1 MTRYT
6 SKRENLM
13 KDTHLNGQNFIA
25 VIYIDEPTD
34 TLLSQVLIEPLK
46 QKVIELSGLT
56 YQLTY
61 KRNQNL
67 QNT

>member
-6 SKRENLM
+6 SKRANLM
-13 KDTHLNGQNFIA
+13 KDTHLNGQNFSV

-34 TLLSQVLIEPLK
+34 TLPSQVLIKPLK
-46 QKVIELSGLT
+46 QKVVELSGLT
-56 YQLTY
+56 FQLTD